1 VGAGVTLLLSVGE
14 PVVLGVPPK
23 NCEKSG
29 AYCSELRRISIDN
42 WRVENAKTLADFGII
57 D

>member
-1 VGAGVTLLLSVGE
+1 MGAGVTLLLSVGE